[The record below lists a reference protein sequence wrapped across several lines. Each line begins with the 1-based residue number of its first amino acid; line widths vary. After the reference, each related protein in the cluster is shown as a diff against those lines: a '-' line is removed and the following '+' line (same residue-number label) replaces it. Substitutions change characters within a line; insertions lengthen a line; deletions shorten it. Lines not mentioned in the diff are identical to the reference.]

1 MFDLIA
7 IPLGWIMKVVYEVVK
22 DYGLSI
28 IIFTMIIKLLTFPV
42 SYNQQK
48 NMARMQVIN
57 PRLAK
62 LKKKYPNNPQKVQEE
77 QYRIYQE
84 EGINPMASCLPT
96 LLTMLIIMGVW
107 RVVCCPLTHILGL
120 GGDVSQAQTLLT
132 DWLTQNSI
140 TEKALSSR
148 PELVILKYAK
158 SNPDI
163 FSSLPG
169 FTDTIHGFNNT
180 VLRLIDLGAQPSL
193 SPDGGWTAANLAL
206 ASIPFISGLLQLGMT
221 IYTQV
226 RQKKMNPDAPSMGG
240 MNAMLYIM
248 PIFSVVLAFSM
259 PAGVGFYW
267 VFSSLFSLIQ
277 TVALNHYFTPERS
290 ARIAAKAKEKASRKK
305 PGLYQKMMEQQQ
317 AMMAE
322 QNGDN
327 RRAVMQRSAANRV
340 DYSDEEEAEGM
351 SRAELQ
357 EYNRQ
362 RINEARKRMEEKY
375 SNDQT
380 E

>member
-1 MFDLIA
+1 
-7 IPLGWIMKVVYEVVK
+7 
-22 DYGLSI
+22 
-28 IIFTMIIKLLTFPV
+28 
-42 SYNQQK
+42 
-48 NMARMQVIN
+48 
-57 PRLAK
+57 
-62 LKKKYPNNPQKVQEE
+62 
-77 QYRIYQE
+77 
-84 EGINPMASCLPT
+84 
-96 LLTMLIIMGVW
+96 
-107 RVVCCPLTHILGL
+107 
-120 GGDVSQAQTLLT
+120 
-132 DWLTQNSI
+132 
-140 TEKALSSR
+140 
-148 PELVILKYAK
+148 
-158 SNPDI
+158 
-163 FSSLPG
+163 
-169 FTDTIHGFNNT
+169 
-180 VLRLIDLGAQPSL
+180 
-193 SPDGGWTAANLAL
+193 
-206 ASIPFISGLLQLGMT
+206 MT

-290 ARIAAKAKEKASRKK
+290 ARIAAKAREKASRKK
-305 PGLYQKMMEQQQ
+305 PGLYQRMMEQQQ
-317 AMMAE
+317 TMMAE

>member
-7 IPLGWIMKVVYEVVK
+7 IPLGWIMNLVYGVVK
-22 DYGLSI
+22 DYGVSI
-28 IIFTMIIKLLTFPV
+28 IIFTLIIKMLTFPV

-48 NMARMQVIN
+48 NMARMQAIN
-57 PRLAK
+57 PKLAK
-62 LKKKYPNNPQKVQEE
+62 LKKKYPNNPEKMQEE

-96 LLTMLIIMGVW
+96 LLTMIIIMGVW
-107 RVVCCPLTHILGL
+107 KVVCQPLTHILRL
-120 GGDVSQAQTLLT
+120 GGDVAQAQTLLT
-132 DWLTQNSI
+132 DWLTQNNI
-140 TEKALSSR
+140 TEKALTAR

-158 SNPDI
+158 SNPEI

-169 FTDTIHGFNNT
+169 FTEVVQGFNNT
-180 VLRLIDLGAQPSL
+180 VLRLIDLGAQPTL
-193 SPDGGWTAANLAL
+193 SPEGGWTSAAVAL

-226 RQKKMNPDAPSMGG
+226 RQKKLNPDAPSMGG
-240 MNAMLYIM
+240 MNLMLYIM
-248 PIFSVVLAFSM
+248 PIFSVVMAFSM

-267 VFSSLFSLIQ
+267 IFSSLFSLIQ
-277 TVALNHYFTPERS
+277 TVALNQYFTPERS
-290 ARIAAKAKEKASRKK
+290 ARIAAKAREKASRKK
-305 PGLYQKMMEQQQ
+305 PGLDQRMMEQQQ
-317 AMMAE
+317 AMLAE
-322 QNGDN
+322 QNGDG

-375 SNDQT
+375 ANDQT